1 MRWQWMAVLTVVL
14 LACDGA
20 ARADALVA
28 PSPALRQARVM
39 RQAGVALS
47 ATGIASEVATIVL
60 FAVWV
65 HQIDEAHS
73 RSGEYASVPFN
84 LAAGGFVT
92 AGLAPVL
99 LGVGIPLWSVG
110 TRRERRATATIS
122 ADGVIHF

>member
-1 MRWQWMAVLTVVL
+1 VLTAVLLV
-14 LACDGA
+14 CEGA
-20 ARADALVA
+20 ARADALVE
-28 PSPALRQARVM
+28 PSPALRHARAM
-39 RQAGVALS
+39 RRAGVALS
-47 ATGIASEVATIVL
+47 ATGIASEVVTIVL

-92 AGLAPVL
+92 AGLAPLL

-110 TRRERRATATIS
+110 ARRERRALMTIS
-122 ADGVIHF
+122 ADGVIRF